1 MTTLLDE
8 MLEIANGGCTAE
20 LIQQYIQTECSRDKN
35 EMDEANKVLMA
46 AKTHG
51 IIIQRDYPANKR
63 GYYFEDIIV
72 PTIGKL
78 QYGSVLLA
86 LSFPLNN
93 FSLEYTGSTIQRYG
107 SDLSSCFPYSDNTIE
122 GTKIISKVPANCVT
136 SFTLPRREKVPVDK
150 YDGLAVQ
157 EIKQL
162 IQREVTKV
170 LASTDT
176 PTNSVFFRREFWYS
190 YSNRSPCHTTKPV
203 WLLMIKVL
211 YPSVSIA
218 NGDVRNIC
226 RQILEQDL
234 LPRDF
239 GIKNVDTLLK
249 VYYTLL
255 HTDPPKSLAAI
266 SRDRLD
272 SHRIDTAV
280 QYVLSQGGT
289 LDGGKVGARK
299 NFTKKETNT

>member
-20 LIQQYIQTECSRDKN
+20 LIQQFIQTECSRDKS

-51 IIIQRDYPANKR
+51 VIIQRDYPANKK
-63 GYYFEDIIV
+63 GYCFEDIIV

-78 QYGSVLLA
+78 QYGSVYLA
-86 LSFPLNN
+86 FSFPQNN
-93 FSLEYTGSTIQRYG
+93 LSLEYTGSTTQSYG
-107 SDLSSCFPYSDNTIE
+107 KEVSPCFPYSDNTIE
-122 GTKIISKVPANCVT
+122 GTKITSKVPANCVT

-162 IQREVTKV
+162 IQREVTRV

-176 PTNSVFFRREFWYS
+176 PTNSVFFRKEFWYS
-190 YSNRSPCHTTKPV
+190 YCNRSPRNVTKPV
-203 WLLMIKVL
+203 WVTIIKVL
-211 YPSVSIA
+211 YPSV
-218 NGDVRNIC
+218 NLQGDVRNIC

-255 HTDPPKSLAAI
+255 RTDPPTTMPI

-272 SHRIDTAV
+272 DGRIDTAV
-280 QYVLSQGGT
+280 KYVLSQGGT